1 MLNVPPTPSDPI
13 RERMDPAFVSLY
25 PDLRAQVR
33 FYLRHRF
40 RDLIDVDEIADAVL
54 EKLLVNWP
62 TVRKP
67 LNWAITAARHLALD
81 ELRRTPV
88 ERVERIEDAVGSVS
102 QWISSSVDDRVNVD
116 AILDALHALS
126 VSERKAIV
134 LAALGYTN
142 PEIAELLELAPSS
155 IPRCLYA
162 GRKKLEKILRYRRR
176 RSRTGK
182 SRTSSGRGPGR
193 A

>member
-1 MLNVPPTPSDPI
+1 
-13 RERMDPAFVSLY
+13 MDPAFVNLY

-40 RDLIDVDEIADAVL
+40 RDLLDVDEIADAVL

-88 ERVERIEDAVGSVS
+88 ERIERIEDAMDSVS
-102 QWISSSVDDRVNVD
+102 QWMSSSVDERVNVD
-116 AILDALHALS
+116 AILDALHVLS

-176 RSRTGK
+176 KSSK
-182 SRTSSGRGPGR
+182 SRRSSGRGPGR